1 MVEHGKRESVSA
13 RILLRR
19 DLRIRRFDRDYAKVL
34 ERYDVLIS
42 PTAAPAPPLG
52 YLATDLP
59 YETHYDR
66 VRTFAAFTP
75 LQNVRRCAGDRA
87 AARSQHT
94 RLPRLPASDAASLYG
109 RASLNL
115 NVNLVHLA
123 LAFAPV
129 GARNF
134 LAS

>member
-34 ERYDVLIS
+34 ERYDVLVS
-42 PTAAPAPPLG
+42 PTVAAPAPPLG

-75 LQNVRRCAGDRA
+75 LQNVAGAPAISLPLGCSTTRLPVGVHFA
-87 AARSQHT
+87 AARGRDALLLELAQTLEQAHPW
-94 RLPRLPASDAASLYG
+94 PRMAPA
-109 RASLNL
+109 R
-115 NVNLVHLA
+115 
-123 LAFAPV
+123 
-129 GARNF
+129 
-134 LAS
+134 

>member
-1 MVEHGKRESVSA
+1 MA
-13 RILLRR
+13 RGSLFPLAFCFGPI
-19 DLRIRRFDRDYAKVL
+19 LRIRRFDRDHAKVL

-75 LQNVRRCAGDRA
+75 LQNVRRCAGDLA